1 MAATLQGRFS
11 GPVNAVPPLEPDL
24 PLTVGPLVGELPLF
38 PPTDVVDEEEVLPLL
53 DDDVGGGVVEVEL
66 GGVEVE
72 VGVGQLVRSAVASS
86 EK

>member
-1 MAATLQGRFS
+1 MPQGRFS
-11 GPVNAVPPLEPDL
+11 GPVNAVPPLEPDS
-24 PLTVGPLVGELPLF
+24 PFTVGPRVGELPLC
-38 PPTDVVDEEEVLPLL
+38 PPTDVVDEEELPLL

-66 GGVEVE
+66 GGGDVE